1 MIPWQHLVRWG
12 GGSQDLQDRSGSIPE
27 DSTWGGNLIFRHHRC
42 NYRKHCASSSIHF
55 HFQDKKP
62 SPSSEAAS
70 SSPEASTAKKSN
82 VWIPEQQNIY
92 IEFTIHRHQHQHQH
106 QHHHHHQHQH
116 QHHHHHQDVHQSYFL
131 PHDEDCVGRPWAVTR
146 VSLAC
151 LRVSPLQT
159 THSLT
164 TQ

>member
-1 MIPWQHLVRWG
+1 MITMIPWQHLVRWG
-12 GGSQDLQDRSGSIPE
+12 GGSQDLQVRSGSIPE

-82 VWIPEQQNIY
+82 VWIPENIY
-92 IEFTIHRHQHQHQH
+92 IEFTIHCHHH
-106 QHHHHHQHQH
+106 QHHHLLTLASIVQQKDSPGWLERDWHRLHRPHRRLQRQDQSRPTVKHH
-116 QHHHHHQDVHQSYFL
+116 L
-131 PHDEDCVGRPWAVTR
+131 PGKR
-146 VSLAC
+146 
-151 LRVSPLQT
+151 
-159 THSLT
+159 
-164 TQ
+164 